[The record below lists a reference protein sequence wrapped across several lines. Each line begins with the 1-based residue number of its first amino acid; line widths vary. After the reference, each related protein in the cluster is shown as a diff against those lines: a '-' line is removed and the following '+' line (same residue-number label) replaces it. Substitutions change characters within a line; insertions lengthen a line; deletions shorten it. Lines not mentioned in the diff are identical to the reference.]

1 MKDSE
6 RHILNS
12 IMHTEPKIVAVSGG
26 FDPLHIGHVRMFA
39 AAKELGD
46 RLVVIVNNDNWLR
59 KKKGFVFMPQ
69 EERVELIKQLAVV
82 DDVVLTNH
90 DSNDD
95 DTSVCRLLSE
105 LRPSV
110 FANGGDR
117 GADNIPEY
125 AVCGELGIDMAF
137 NVGDG
142 GKVQS
147 SSWMI
152 AEALESVRTTER
164 PWGSF
169 KNHHSM
175 PGVHLKTL
183 HVKPDAKL
191 SLQRH
196 KHRSETWVLVAGE
209 ADATIGESLEDLRQV
224 ALRVNEPF
232 YVPAGTIHRLSSVT
246 GGTLVEI
253 AYGQFDENDIERLE
267 DIYGRA

>member
-1 MKDSE
+1 M
-6 RHILNS
+6 N
-12 IMHTEPKIVAVSGG
+12 TQPTIVAVSGG

-39 AAKELGD
+39 AAKELGN

-82 DDVVLTNH
+82 DEVILTNH
-90 DSNDD
+90 ESSDE
-95 DTSVCRLLSE
+95 DTSVCAILDE
-105 LRPSV
+105 LRPAI

-125 AVCGELGIDMAF
+125 TLCGERGINMAF
-137 NVGDG
+137 NVGAG
-142 GKVQS
+142 GKIQS

-152 AEALESVRTTER
+152 ADALEAVRTTER

-183 HVKPDAKL
+183 HVKAGSKL

-209 ADATIGESLEDLRQV
+209 ADATIGESLENLRQV
-224 ALRVNEPF
+224 ALQVNEPF
-232 YVPAGTIHRLSSVT
+232 YVPAGTIHRLSSEN

-267 DIYGRA
+267 DIYGRV

>member
-1 MKDSE
+1 M
-6 RHILNS
+6 NS
-12 IMHTEPKIVAVSGG
+12 IVAVSGG

-39 AAKELGD
+39 AAKKLGD

-59 KKKGFVFMPQ
+59 KKKGFVFMP
-69 EERVELIKQLAVV
+69 EHERVELIKQLAVV
-82 DDVVLTNH
+82 DDVVLTEH
-90 DSNDD
+90 LPNDP
-95 DTSVCRLLSE
+95 DTSVCRALIDLN
-105 LRPSV
+105 PTI

-117 GADNIPEY
+117 GADNVPEY
-125 AVCGELGIDMAF
+125 TLCTERGIKMEF
-137 NVGDG
+137 NVGEG

-152 AEALESVRTTER
+152 ADALESVRTTER
-164 PWGSF
+164 PWGLF
-169 KNHHSM
+169 MNHHSM

-183 HVKPDAKL
+183 HVKPGATL

-196 KHRSETWVLVAGE
+196 KHRSETWILVSGE
-209 ADATIGESLEDLRQV
+209 ASATVGESPEQLTKT
-224 ALRVNEPF
+224 ALQINEPF

-267 DIYGRA
+267 DVYGRA